1 MILMMEQ
8 EELLELEEL
17 EVDSEA
23 EVHTGSV
30 KKLILWNDDFNTFE
44 HVIACLVKFLKK
56 TAEEA
61 ADIAYTVHNEGKCV
75 VLEGHRSELVEYRN
89 ILHLKNLT
97 VSIE

>member
-1 MILMMEQ
+1 MILIMEQ
-8 EELLELEEL
+8 DELVELEIDAE
-17 EVDSEA
+17 S

-30 KKLILWNDDFNTFE
+30 KKLVLWNDNFNTFE
-44 HVIACLVKFLKK
+44 HVISCLVKFLKK

-61 ADIAYTVHNEGKCV
+61 TEITFTVHNEGKCV
-75 VLEGHRSELVEYRN
+75 VLEGHRNELVEYYN